1 MEHTKQAAVAWAVTG
16 TQIDGRRYLELR
28 EDEKTAQVLTD
39 GIRRWHPGCDVALRP
54 LVYGDVPRPALTV
67 PDGFSI
73 EDCRS
78 LPYPEI
84 RVHEHTEPWC
94 SWRTVHQT
102 DGVVYK
108 LLCAMIDAAPQPD
121 KDGAA

>member
-16 TQIDGRRYLELR
+16 TQHDGRRYLELR

-39 GIRRWHPGCDVALRP
+39 GIRRWHPGCDVDMRP
-54 LVYGDVPRPALTV
+54 LVYGDVPKPAPAV
-67 PDGFSI
+67 PAGFSL

-78 LPYPEI
+78 LPKPEI
-84 RVHEHTEPWC
+84 RVHKHTESLC
-94 SWRTVHQT
+94 SWRAVQPA

-108 LLCAMIDAAPQPD
+108 LLCAMIDAGAQPY